1 MKKKE
6 EREREKG
13 DEKEIEREC
22 GGNMQ
27 NISCHTSNELYRK
40 NSLVLSCK
48 RNINIKEIKRECG
61 RNMQNISCRTWNE
74 LYRKK

>member
-1 MKKKE
+1 MLKE
-6 EREREKG
+6 REREREGRIRKRNMCEKERGEREKG

-27 NISCHTSNELYRK
+27 NISCHT
-40 NSLVLSCK
+40 
-48 RNINIKEIKRECG
+48 
-61 RNMQNISCRTWNE
+61 WNE

>member
-40 NSLVLSCK
+40 K
-48 RNINIKEIKRECG
+48 
-61 RNMQNISCRTWNE
+61 
-74 LYRKK
+74 